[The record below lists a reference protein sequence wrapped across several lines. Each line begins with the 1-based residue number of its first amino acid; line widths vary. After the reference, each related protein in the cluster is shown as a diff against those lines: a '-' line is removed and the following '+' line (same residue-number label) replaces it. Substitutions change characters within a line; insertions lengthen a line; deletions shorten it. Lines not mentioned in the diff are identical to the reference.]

1 MLYEKPNGKMISQR
15 YRFNNTL
22 KTKYKKIV
30 LILLDPYYNENR
42 DIKLVSH
49 KRHTVVHSTDFD
61 GKN

>member
-1 MLYEKPNGKMISQR
+1 MISQR
-15 YRFNNTL
+15 YRFKNTL